1 MCRRLLLMLALVLCA
16 VAFTDARARAAE
28 PDWRDGPIH
37 GFTSVKAGM
46 FIPSDDAV
54 GERFDEVGY
63 HLSLRV
69 GVLAEHEG
77 LAIGEYRLPGTFGLW
92 LEGGFHRAD
101 GRVPVSPRPATTLY
115 MLPVMFG
122 VEWAARFSEEQL
134 LVPYVGAGYGAAY
147 FHSKTETSPVEKVD
161 GARFGWSG
169 EAGLRVHLDRFDRAA
184 ARAARHNIGTS
195 NTFADF
201 RARYQSINGFD
212 TGIDLS
218 GLVFDAGLTIEF

>member
-1 MCRRLLLMLALVLCA
+1 MYRRPLFLVTLVLCA
-16 VAFTDARARAAE
+16 LALSNAHAAE
-28 PDWRDGPIH
+28 SRWRGGPIH
-37 GFTSVKAGM
+37 GFTSVKGGM
-46 FIPSDDAV
+46 FIPSNDAV

-77 LAIGEYRLPGTFGLW
+77 LAVGEYRLPGAFGLW

-101 GRVPVSPRPATTLY
+101 GRVPVSPYPATTLH
-115 MLPVMFG
+115 MLPLTFG
-122 VEWAARFSEEQL
+122 VEWAARFAEEQL
-134 LVPYVGAGYGAAY
+134 LVPYVGVGYGAAY

-184 ARAARHNIGTS
+184 ARAARHNIGAS